1 MSDVKNNIKW
11 GPQGSSIG
19 IIEYICQSN
28 DNLDMI
34 PDEDKFKF
42 IDDNTVTD
50 TINLST
56 VGLASYN
63 VKQHVPSHV
72 PTHNQIVD
80 GANLK
85 SQEYM
90 TKIVQWSDS

>member
-28 DNLDMI
+28 DNLDMV

-56 VGLASYN
+56 VGMAST
-63 VKQHVPSHV
+63 VILTAQTGRSAAQHTNSNDPFC
-72 PTHNQIVD
+72 
-80 GANLK
+80 
-85 SQEYM
+85 
-90 TKIVQWSDS
+90 KIV

>member
-28 DNLDMI
+28 DNLDMV

-42 IDDNTVTD
+42 IDDNTITD
-50 TINLST
+50 TVNLSS

-63 VKQHVPSHV
+63 VKQHVPSNIA
-72 PTHNQIVD
+72 THNQIIDNVH
-80 GANLK
+80 LTLFYFMI
-85 SQEYM
+85 Q
-90 TKIVQWSDS
+90 IRF

>member
-28 DNLDMI
+28 DNLDMV

-50 TINLST
+50 IINLST
-56 VGLASYN
+56 VGMASHN
-63 VKQHVPSHV
+63 MKRHVASNVPSH
-72 PTHNQIVD
+72 NQIID
-80 GANLK
+80 SSHLR
-85 SQEYM
+85 SQE
-90 TKIVQWSDS
+90 

>member
-28 DNLDMI
+28 DNLDMV

-56 VGLASYN
+56 VGMASHN
-63 VKQHVPSHV
+63 MKWHVASNVPSH
-72 PTHNQIVD
+72 NQIID
-80 GANLK
+80 SSHLR
-85 SQEYM
+85 SQE
-90 TKIVQWSDS
+90 